1 MKKSLWLALALGL
14 ALAACSS
21 GSGEVPSGPS
31 ATALPTAT
39 VAPATPAPTST
50 PAPTPRPASTYPPS
64 DVSFSIDCSVLPAA
78 RLPDC
83 DEYIART
90 RDLEYPIL
98 REVTGVSLSKCY
110 KDMHYVIVQGSPA
123 NGAGGFSAGA
133 TIKYDVKYSLDLTP
147 RADVHELLHS
157 MSSCGSALD
166 DHVFHALILNY
177 VYDQQGVRNPGYFTS
192 QENLEENVAFLSNG
206 LDAAKGADLMSK
218 CRGLLQRKVGL
229 AYFQVKEP
237 AQILSVYRSTI
248 APKNAHAP
256 NALMKSIWGSNAP
269 KVEAIV
275 ETLKKEL
282 GYSLDVPA
290 CGL

>member
-1 MKKSLWLALALGL
+1 MKKSLWLAFALVWV
-14 ALAACSS
+14 LAACGS

-31 ATALPTAT
+31 ATAVKTAT

-50 PAPTPRPASTYPPS
+50 SRPTPTYPPS
-64 DVSFSIDCSVLPAA
+64 DVSFSIDCSALPAA

-83 DEYIART
+83 DDYIART

-98 REVTGVSLSKCY
+98 REVTGVALSACY
-110 KDMHYVIVQGSPA
+110 KDMHYVIVPGSPA
-123 NGAGGFSAGA
+123 QGAGGFSAGA

-157 MSSCGSALD
+157 ISSCGHAMD

-177 VYDQQGVRNPGYFTS
+177 VYDRQGVRSAGYFTS
-192 QENLEENVAFLSNG
+192 QKNLEENVAFLTKG
-206 LDAAKGADLMSK
+206 LDTAKGTDLVDK

-237 AQILSVYRSTI
+237 AQILNVYRSTI

-275 ETLKKEL
+275 ETLDKEL
-282 GYSLDVPA
+282 GYSPDVPA